1 MMPAALQ
8 LLRPKQWVK
17 NGFVF
22 FGLVFGHAWHNPG
35 MVQAAALAF
44 VAFCLMSSAVYALND
59 LRDVAQDR
67 LHPVK
72 RLRPLACGALSP
84 SVAVLL
90 TGLCSAGALVIAHQ
104 VGERL
109 VWLLCIYGLINL
121 GYSYGLKRVVVLDVF
136 LISAGFMLRLLAGTA
151 GIGIPPSN
159 WLLMCGMLLT
169 LFLGFAKRR
178 AEMLLMDSEG
188 GAHRK
193 VLDQYSPA
201 MLDQLTTLTGACA
214 VVAYA
219 LYTVDEETVRIHG
232 TSDLIYT
239 LPFVLYG
246 LSRYLYLMHRQGGGG
261 DPSQDLFRDAHLIAA
276 MLGWMA
282 AIAVLLRVT

>member
-22 FGLVFGHAWHNPG
+22 FGLVFGHAWHTPG
-35 MVQAAALAF
+35 MLQAAALAF

-59 LRDVAQDR
+59 FRDVAQDR

-72 RLRPLACGALSP
+72 RLRPLASGALSP

-90 TGLCSAGALVIAHQ
+90 TGLCSAGALIVAYQ
-104 VGERL
+104 VGEKL

-136 LISAGFMLRLLAGTA
+136 LISAGFMLRLLAGTT
-151 GIGIPPSN
+151 GLGIPPSN

-201 MLDQLTTLTGACA
+201 LLDQLTTLTGACA

-246 LSRYLYLMHRQGGGG
+246 LCRYLYLMHRQGSGG
-261 DPSQDLFRDAHLIAA
+261 DPSQDLFRDVHLIVA

-282 AIAVLLRVT
+282 VIAVLLRVT

>member
-1 MMPAALQ
+1 MIAAALQ
-8 LLRPKQWVK
+8 LMRPKQWVK

-22 FGLVFGHAWHNPG
+22 FGLLFGHAWQQAA
-35 MVQAAALAF
+35 MVQSALLTF

-59 LRDVAQDR
+59 FRDMAQDR

-72 RLRPLACGALSP
+72 RLRPLASGALSP
-84 SVAVLL
+84 PVALL
-90 TGLCSAGALVIAHQ
+90 LMALCCAAALTLAHRIS
-104 VGERL
+104 ETL
-109 VWLLCIYGLINL
+109 VWLLCLYGLINL

-151 GIGIPPSN
+151 GLGIPPSN
-159 WLLMCGMLLT
+159 WLLMCGLLLT

-178 AEMLLMDSEG
+178 AEIMLMEEGG

-193 VLDQYSPA
+193 VLDQYSGTL
-201 MLDQLTTLTGACA
+201 LDQFITITGACA

-219 LYTVDEETVRIHG
+219 LYTVDEDTVRIHG

-246 LSRYLYLMHRQGGGG
+246 LFRYLYLMHRQGGGG
-261 DPSQDLFRDAHLIAA
+261 DPSQDLFHDLHLVVS
-276 MLGWMA
+276 MMGWV
-282 AIAVLLRVT
+282 AVTAFVLR